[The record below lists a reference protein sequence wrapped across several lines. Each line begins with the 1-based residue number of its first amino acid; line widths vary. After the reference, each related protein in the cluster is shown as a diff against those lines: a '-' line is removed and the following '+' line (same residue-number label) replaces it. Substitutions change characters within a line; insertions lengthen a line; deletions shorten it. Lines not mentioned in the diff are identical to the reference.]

1 MLTEEQVENIVKRVA
16 KEAAQEAVKDTLL
29 LMGVRVDDPNSILN
43 MQQDMKHLRESRE
56 GKEEFIKKSR
66 TALMGVFI
74 TGILALITKGF
85 WAEVSTV
92 VQKVFSGGG

>member
-1 MLTEEQVENIVKRVA
+1 MTEEQVENIVKRVA

-29 LMGVRVDDPNSILN
+29 MMGVRIDDSNAILS

-74 TGILALITKGF
+74 TGTIALITKGF
-85 WAEVSTV
+85 WAELSSFVA
-92 VQKVFSGGG
+92 KVTSGGG

>member
-1 MLTEEQVENIVKRVA
+1 MTEEQVESIVKRVA

-29 LMGVRVDDPNSILN
+29 MMGVRIDDSNAILS

-74 TGILALITKGF
+74 TGAIALITKGF
-85 WAEVSTV
+85 WAELSSFVA
-92 VQKVFSGGG
+92 KVTSGGG

>member
-1 MLTEEQVENIVKRVA
+1 MTEDQIEALVKR
-16 KEAAQEAVKDTLL
+16 AAAEAVKDTLL
-29 LMGVRVDDPNSILN
+29 LLGVRIDDSDAILN

-85 WAEVSTV
+85 WEEVSTV